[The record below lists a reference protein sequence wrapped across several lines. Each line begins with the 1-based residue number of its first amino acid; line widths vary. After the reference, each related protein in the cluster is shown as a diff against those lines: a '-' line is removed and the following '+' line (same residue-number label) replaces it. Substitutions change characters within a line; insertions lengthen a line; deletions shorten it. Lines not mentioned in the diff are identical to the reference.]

1 MKKIL
6 IPLIVLFP
14 VLLFAGE
21 FPGGSATD
29 FSLPTADGGRVT
41 LSSLH
46 GSPVLLNF
54 IEKDDAVFGTFQIE
68 RNIQAQFSSRG
79 VVVLTILVGD
89 DATRES
95 AENLRDAL
103 HLTHTV
109 LYDED
114 GSVWG
119 QYSHSSSTP
128 LEIIVSS
135 SGSIAY
141 RTEGV
146 DINSISEKLSQLLSS
161 GIQATT
167 WWRIKELFR
176 KGE

>member
-1 MKKIL
+1 MIL
-6 IPLIVLFP
+6 LT
-14 VLLFAGE
+14 LLSPILLLAGE
-21 FPGGSATD
+21 FPGETATD
-29 FSLPTADGGRVT
+29 FSLPAADGGQVT
-41 LSSLH
+41 LSSFR
-46 GSPVLLNF
+46 GSSVLLNF
-54 IEKDDAVFGTFQIE
+54 VERDDAVFGSFQIE

-114 GSVWG
+114 GSVWER
-119 QYSHSSSTP
+119 YSHSSSTP
-128 LEIIVSS
+128 LEIIVNS
-135 SGSIAY
+135 SGRIAY
-141 RTEGV
+141 RTEGI
-146 DINSISEKLSQLLSS
+146 DTNSISEKLSQLLSS